1 METPIKMDDLGV
13 PLFLETPICFICP
26 PREKQV
32 DTNTTNLHHS
42 IYIHIVWNFE
52 SLGFWMPET
61 DASITAYSAYSGLPC
76 LHLDWISTIGGLFA
90 SKSNRYP
97 QSVCH
102 LFVSEVS
109 RCGRIPVCKKCLQIT
124 KCLCIDFINME
135 FLYSSCTCWYSMS
148 WNPKVLLPT
157 VKHIWCLEQSND
169 PGRCLKKTCH
179 RPTVALV
186 ANWPWRYTCF
196 KFAVSFFSCTSHR

>member
-1 METPIKMDDLGV
+1 MDGLSWKPLLKWMIWGV

-42 IYIHIVWNFE
+42 IYIHIVWKFE

-90 SKSNRYP
+90 SKPNRYP

-109 RCGRIPVCKKCLQIT
+109 RCGRIPVCCMPTNYKVFVYWFYQHGI
-124 KCLCIDFINME
+124 FV
-135 FLYSSCTCWYSMS
+135 FQLY
-148 WNPKVLLPT
+148 LL
-157 VKHIWCLEQSND
+157 I
-169 PGRCLKKTCH
+169 
-179 RPTVALV
+179 
-186 ANWPWRYTCF
+186 
-196 KFAVSFFSCTSHR
+196 

>member
-1 METPIKMDDLGV
+1 METPIKMDDLWV

-32 DTNTTNLHHS
+32 DTNTTNPHHS

-90 SKSNRYP
+90 SKPNRYP

-102 LFVSEVS
+102 PSIWSFEVRKNPCVLYAYKLQS
-109 RCGRIPVCKKCLQIT
+109 VCVLILSTWIFCIPV
-124 KCLCIDFINME
+124 
-135 FLYSSCTCWYSMS
+135 
-148 WNPKVLLPT
+148 VLADIVCPET
-157 VKHIWCLEQSND
+157 QKFYFQQSNIFGAWNRAMTLAD
-169 PGRCLKKTCH
+169 VSKKPVTD
-179 RPTVALV
+179 LQ
-186 ANWPWRYTCF
+186 WLL
-196 KFAVSFFSCTSHR
+196 